1 MKFIELTNNKRRILV
16 NTAHIMLIEPFI
28 MNGEETT
35 MITLA
40 HPLRSTGE
48 RKISV
53 RETYDEVLNMELD

>member
-1 MKFIELTNNKRRILV
+1 MRFIELTNNKRRILV

-28 MNGEETT
+28 MNGEENT

-53 RETYDEVLNMELD
+53 HETYDEIINMELN